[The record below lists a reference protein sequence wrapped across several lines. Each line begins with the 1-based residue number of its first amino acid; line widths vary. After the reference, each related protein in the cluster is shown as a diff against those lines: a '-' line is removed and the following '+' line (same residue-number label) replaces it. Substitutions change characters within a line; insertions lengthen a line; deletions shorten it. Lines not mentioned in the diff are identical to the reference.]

1 MSQSR
6 KIYKLKNKQI
16 IGVPNFGKYKNIEVN
31 GVDYFHIMKL
41 MHNSVKEV
49 AQQTNAIFLDLD
61 SELIFDY
68 DKDFY
73 DDINTTPLDSK
84 KIGNIYIKN

>member
-1 MSQSR
+1 M
-6 KIYKLKNKQI
+6 
-16 IGVPNFGKYKNIEVN
+16 
-31 GVDYFHIMKL
+31 MKL

-68 DKDFY
+68 DKDFN
-73 DDINTTPLDSK
+73 DDMRTTPLDSE
-84 KIGNIYIKN
+84 KIGKYLYEKLKHLNFSSNY